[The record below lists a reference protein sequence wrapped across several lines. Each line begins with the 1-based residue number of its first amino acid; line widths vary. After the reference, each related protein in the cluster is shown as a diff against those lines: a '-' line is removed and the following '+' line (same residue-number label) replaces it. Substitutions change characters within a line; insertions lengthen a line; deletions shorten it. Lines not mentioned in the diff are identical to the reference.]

1 MPHSSQTK
9 RRRSSLEIRKL
20 LSRFH
25 SSALSRTEFVQA
37 EGLCLSTLSKYRSA
51 HRAPA
56 APTFQKARA
65 HTFLELEAQPPPP
78 PSPRV
83 SPSRAAYR
91 LLLKSDLV
99 LEVPGGFCGQEV
111 AVLLALLSN
120 VSPR

>member
-37 EGLCLSTLSKYRSA
+37 EGLCLSTLSRYLSA
-51 HRAPA
+51 HRASA
-56 APTFQKARA
+56 APASQKAGA

-78 PSPRV
+78 PPPA

-111 AVLLALLSN
+111 AVLFSLLSN

>member
-1 MPHSSQTK
+1 MSHSSQTK
-9 RRRSSLEIRKL
+9 RRRSPLEIRKL

-37 EGLCLSTLSKYRSA
+37 EGLCLSTLRRYLSA
-51 HRAPA
+51 QRVPA
-56 APTFQKARA
+56 APASRKTRA
-65 HTFLELEAQPPPP
+65 HTFFELEPPP
-78 PSPRV
+78 PSPPA

-111 AVLLALLSN
+111 AVLLSLLSN
-120 VSPR
+120 VSSR